1 MPAMTTRTT
10 PKKASPGDWHP
21 ADIVAALRKAGWST
35 RSLARHHGYHPSA
48 LAKAMHRSYP
58 RAEQLIADALGVPP
72 ETIWPARCAK
82 RAKDST
88 GAQPNPRSQ
97 EAA

>member
-1 MPAMTTRTT
+1 MTKPRS
-10 PKKASPGDWHP
+10 PKKPASQDWHP
-21 ADIVAALRKAGWST
+21 AHIVAALRLAGWST

-48 LAKAMHRSYP
+48 LAKAMHRPYP

-72 ETIWPARCAK
+72 ETIWPARYAE
-82 RAKDST
+82 RAQHST
-88 GAQPNPRSQ
+88 RARPKPRSQ